1 MKRALVLSAVGVA
14 MAVVVIG
21 NVSPDFIAQ
30 MIRRWTVSLP
40 ALVLAC
46 LIVSVLLRL
55 MLRHRASRPDP
66 TDRETEG
73 GGT

>member
-1 MKRALVLSAVGVA
+1 
-14 MAVVVIG
+14 
-21 NVSPDFIAQ
+21 